1 MDFKFLTDSVKNII
15 VDPSKAWDIIQ
26 SENRNVKYVK
36 VSLILPLILLAS
48 VSAFLGSYFFINT
61 GLTDVYSVL
70 AGIKYIVLYYL
81 VIYGTSLILAE
92 ITKVLDIGM
101 DFNLTFKLIA
111 YSSIPFL
118 ICQIVSRLFESFL
131 FINVLALFGLY
142 VFWVGAEKIINPPE
156 RKKAPLL
163 IVALITFVLLFYFAD
178 WILSGLFDKLYF
190 TFFA

>member
-15 VDPSKAWDIIQ
+15 ADPSKAWDIIH

-36 VSLILPLILLAS
+36 ISLILPLILLAS
-48 VSAFLGSYFFINT
+48 VSALLGSYFFINT
-61 GLTDVYSVL
+61 GLTDIYSVL
-70 AGIKYIVLYYL
+70 SGIKYLLLYYL
-81 VIYGTSLILAE
+81 VIYGTGLILAE
-92 ITKVLDIGM
+92 ITKALELGRNFD
-101 DFNLTFKLIA
+101 LTFKLVA

-142 VFWVGAEKIINPPE
+142 VFWTGMEKMINPPE
-156 RKKAPLL
+156 QRKVPLL
-163 IVALITFVLLFYFAD
+163 IAAAVVFVVLFFSAD

>member
-15 VDPSKAWDIIQ
+15 VDPSKAWDIIH

-36 VSLILPLILLAS
+36 ISLILPLILLAS
-48 VSAFLGSYFFINT
+48 VSALLGSYFFINT
-61 GLTDVYSVL
+61 GLTDIYSVL
-70 AGIKYIVLYYL
+70 SGIKYLLLYYL
-81 VIYGTSLILAE
+81 VIYGTGLILAE
-92 ITKVLDIGM
+92 ITKALDLGRNF
-101 DFNLTFKLIA
+101 DLTFKLVA

-142 VFWVGAEKIINPPE
+142 VFWTGMEKMINPPE
-156 RKKAPLL
+156 QRKLPLL
-163 IVALITFVLLFYFAD
+163 IAAAVIFVVLFFSAD